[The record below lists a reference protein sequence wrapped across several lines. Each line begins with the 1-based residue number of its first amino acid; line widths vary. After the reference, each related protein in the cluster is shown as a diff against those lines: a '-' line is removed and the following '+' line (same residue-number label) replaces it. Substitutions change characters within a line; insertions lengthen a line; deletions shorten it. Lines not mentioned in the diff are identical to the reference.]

1 MHVRFIPGQRIHII
15 GIGGSGMSAIAR
27 ILLEQGYTVSGSD
40 QAFNDLM
47 EELARDGAFVHSNH
61 DPTYVQGAE
70 WVIRSSAIGNDHVEV
85 LAAEALGIPV
95 LKRSAA
101 IAALMEGDLGVAV
114 AGTHGKTTTT
124 SMLVHVLQQAG
135 HDPSYIV
142 GGVMANTG
150 RNAAIGRGQAFI
162 IEADEYDN
170 MFHGLRPKIEILT
183 NVEYDHPDF
192 FPSPSAMVESFSL
205 FLGLLPADGLLIACA
220 DDPIALTFARNRAIV
235 NLPVCTYGTSLNAD
249 WQALN
254 IHAQE
259 GDTLLDVWYEGAFLG
274 QVRLR
279 VPGEHNALN
288 ALAAIAAADA
298 LGVPFEQATRAL
310 ASFEGTSRRFEIT
323 RDEGGIATIDD
334 YAHHPTA
341 IRKTLAAAR
350 ARYPQHQLWAVW
362 QPHTYSRTLEL
373 LVEYLDAF
381 GEADHVLVT
390 DIYPARERHN
400 PGIYSEEIVGAMD
413 HPSAHYTPTLE
424 DAARLLDEQVQAPAI
439 ILIMSAGDGPR
450 VAELFWARRDSAP

>member
-27 ILLEQGYTVSGSD
+27 ILLEQGYAVSGSD
-40 QAFNDLM
+40 QVFNDLM

-61 DPTYVQGAE
+61 DATHVQGAE
-70 WVIRSSAIGNDHVEV
+70 WVIRSSAIGNDHIEV
-85 LAAEALGIPV
+85 LAAEALRIPV

-101 IAALMEGDLGVAV
+101 IAALMEGDLGIAV

-150 RNAAIGRGQAFI
+150 RNAAIGRGQVFV

-170 MFHGLRPKIEILT
+170 MFHGLRPKIEIVT

-192 FPSPSAMVESFSL
+192 FPSPAAMVESFSL
-205 FLGLLPADGLLIACA
+205 FVGLLPADGLLIACA

-254 IHAQE
+254 IHFQE
-259 GDTLLDVWYEGAFLG
+259 MDMLFDAWHEGAFLG

-288 ALAAIAAADA
+288 ALATIAAADA
-298 LGVPFEQATRAL
+298 LGVPFEQASHAL
-310 ASFEGTSRRFEIT
+310 ASFEGTARRFEVT
-323 RDEGGIATIDD
+323 RNGGGIATIDD

-341 IRKTLAAAR
+341 IRKTIAAAR
-350 ARYPQHQLWAVW
+350 ARYPQRQLWAVW

-381 GEADHVLVT
+381 AEADHVLVT
-390 DIYPARERHN
+390 DIYAARETHN
-400 PGIYSEEIVGAMD
+400 PGIYSDEIVGALD
-413 HPSAHYTPTLE
+413 HPSARYASSLE
-424 DAARLLDEQVQAPAI
+424 EAARFLAEQVQAPAA

-450 VAELFWARRDSAP
+450 IGEMFWERRSAGS